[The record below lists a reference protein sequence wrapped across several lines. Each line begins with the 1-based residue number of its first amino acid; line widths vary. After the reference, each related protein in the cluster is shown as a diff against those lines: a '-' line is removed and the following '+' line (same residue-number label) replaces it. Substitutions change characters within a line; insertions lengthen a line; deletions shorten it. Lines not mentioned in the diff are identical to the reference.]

1 MEHTISN
8 GTLKLTATEQG
19 GLLWGIQKAD
29 GQELLWGGDPSIWGF
44 RAPVCFPWCGVIQDN
59 WFQTEDGQRHEVT
72 TRHGFVRD
80 HVHKLVH
87 AGPDSLTFRF
97 DWTAGDSWPWSF
109 SFETEHK
116 LEGTH
121 AYTVCTAQNTGDKPM
136 PTQMGYHP
144 AFRCPFVP
152 GSALGDYA
160 LVFESGREFPL
171 EEHMFDNDSFTCADG
186 GAWCR
191 LVHKPSGKH
200 IQVATGGWFT
210 TVLWSKPGIP
220 GFVCIEPWDGH
231 VNDSHDMSKR
241 PGAFWLQPG
250 EKRTWTLDMDFQ
262 L

>member
-1 MEHTISN
+1 MEHTIQN
-8 GTLKLTATEQG
+8 GVLTLTASEQG
-19 GLLWGIQKAD
+19 GLLWGIRKAD
-29 GQELLWGGDPSIWGF
+29 GQELIWGGDPDIWGF

-59 WFQTEDGQRHEVT
+59 WFEADGQRHEVT

-80 HVHKLVH
+80 YAHKLVGQ
-87 AGPDSLTFRF
+87 APDSLTFRF
-97 DWTAGDSWPWSF
+97 DWAGADSWPWSF
-109 SFETEHK
+109 TFETVHK
-116 LEGTH
+116 LEGAK
-121 AYTVCTAQNTGDKPM
+121 AYTICTAQNTGDKPM

-152 GSALGDYA
+152 GSALTDYA
-160 LVFESGREFPL
+160 LVFESGKEFPL
-171 EEHMFDNDSFTCADG
+171 EEHMFDSDSFNCKDG

-191 LVHKPSGKH
+191 LLHKPSGKY
-200 IQVATGGWFT
+200 IQVATAGWFT

-231 VNDSHDMSKR
+231 VNDSHSMIER

-250 EKRTWTLDMDFQ
+250 EKRTWTLEMDFQ

>member
-1 MEHTISN
+1 MEYTIQN
-8 GTLKLTATEQG
+8 AALKLTATEQG

-29 GQELLWGGDPSIWGF
+29 GQELIWGGDPDIWGF

-59 WFQTEDGQRHEVT
+59 WFEQDGVRHTVA

-80 HVHKLVH
+80 FPHKLVDQ
-87 AGPDSLTFRF
+87 ALDSLTFRF
-97 DWTAGDSWPWSF
+97 DWDGAEPWPWAF
-109 SFETEHK
+109 TFQTIHK
-116 LEGTH
+116 VEGSKAHTI
-121 AYTVCTAQNTGDKPM
+121 CTAINNSDKPM

-144 AFRCPFVP
+144 AFRVPFVP
-152 GSALGDYA
+152 GSALGDYT
-160 LVFESGREFPL
+160 LRFESGAQFPL
-171 EEHMFDNDSFTCADG
+171 EEHMFDNDSFNCKEG

-191 LVHKPSGKH
+191 LVHEPSGKY
-200 IQVATGGWFT
+200 IQVTTAGWFT

-231 VNDSHDMSKR
+231 VNDSHTMIDR

-250 EKRTWTLDMDFQ
+250 EERTWSLDMDFQ